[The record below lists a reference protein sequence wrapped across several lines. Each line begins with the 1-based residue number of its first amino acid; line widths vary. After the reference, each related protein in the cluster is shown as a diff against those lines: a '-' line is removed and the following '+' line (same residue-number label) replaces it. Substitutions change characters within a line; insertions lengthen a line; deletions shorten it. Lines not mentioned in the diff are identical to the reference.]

1 MKDQDPREFDKS
13 PDEIVDHYLRS
24 LSDRNAPSSLMPR
37 VQKALA
43 ARAFRPWWQRSFDSW
58 NRQTQVL
65 FLSLACFFLVMFGW
79 AASVS
84 SAGIGVGWETV
95 VPAQLISLGEP
106 LWVLISALV
115 SVVQSITRQIPVQI
129 YYVLGGL
136 IWLGYLFTVGT
147 GALLCRLV
155 QLQNT
160 R

>member
-1 MKDQDPREFDKS
+1 MKNRDPREAEKS
-13 PDEIVDHYLRS
+13 TDEIVDHYLRS
-24 LSDRNAPSSLMPR
+24 LSDQKAPNSLILR

-43 ARAFRPWWQRSFDSW
+43 ARAMRPWWQRSFDSW
-58 NRQTQVL
+58 NRQTQV
-65 FLSLACFFLVMFGW
+65 MFGW

-84 SAGIGVGWETV
+84 SPGIGVGWETV
-95 VPAQLISLGEP
+95 VPAQLVSLGEP
-106 LWVLISALV
+106 LWVLVSVLM

-136 IWLGYLFTVGT
+136 IWLGYLLTVGT